1 MHLDAGKS
9 PLYLRVNTAACR
21 GEWRARFLGPSQQ
34 CGPGME
40 GWGSWGLGIPAE
52 WNLEG
57 VVFGGKEAGLNLLME
72 SLSSRPNA
80 GCGG

>member
-1 MHLDAGKS
+1 MEGGL
-9 PLYLRVNTAACR
+9 
-21 GEWRARFLGPSQQ
+21 FLGPSQRY
-34 CGPGME
+34 GPGMG
-40 GWGSWGLGIPAE
+40 GWDSWGLGIPAE
-52 WNLEG
+52 LNLG